1 MNNWLKSRLRY
12 AFASLISSL
21 AFMSIAGAEQLNIF
35 TWSEYLPPEV
45 VADFEKRFVCKVVL
59 DFYDSPEAML
69 TKVQSGGSSLYDIV
83 VPSDETM
90 ASLIG
95 QNLVATIDHRKLP
108 NLKNLEPRFL
118 NQAFDPGNK
127 FSIPYQW
134 GTLGILART
143 MPGQPLE
150 SSWSLFF
157 DPKKQPGSIVLLD
170 SPSDMIRAALKFKGY
185 DFNSTN
191 PKHLKEVRDLLA
203 DAKKRSRGFANTVA
217 ARKAVLDK
225 TARAAIVYSG
235 DGIQVTKEDPAIT
248 YFIPREGSLIFID
261 SLVILRQAPHPDLAH
276 KFINYILEP
285 EIGARISNTY
295 LFATPNREAKKLIH
309 SELLTNSVVYPNDE
323 TMQRLEFAKHL
334 GRDSRLYDQV
344 WTSVKSN

>member
-1 MNNWLKSRLRY
+1 MFISRFIQVS
-12 AFASLISSL
+12 FALFSLLS
-21 AFMSIAGAEQLNIF
+21 APAAEQLNVF
-35 TWSEYLPPEV
+35 TWSEYLPPDVIAE
-45 VADFEKRFVCKVVL
+45 FERRFDCKVVV
-59 DFYDSPEAML
+59 DFYDSPEAMV
-69 TKVQSGGSSLYDIV
+69 TKVQSGGAGLYDIII
-83 VPSDETM
+83 PSDESM

-95 QNLVATIDHRKLP
+95 QNLLAPIDHKKLP

-127 FSIPYQW
+127 FSVPYQW

-143 MPGQPLE
+143 APGQPLE
-150 SSWSLFF
+150 QSWSLFF
-157 DPKKQPGSIVLLD
+157 DPKKQPGPILLLD

-191 PKHLKEVRDLLA
+191 PKEMKEVRDLLA
-203 DAKKRSRGFANTVA
+203 DAKKRSLGFANTVA
-217 ARKAVLDK
+217 ARKRVLDK
-225 TARAAIVYSG
+225 SARAAIVYSG
-235 DGIQVTKEDPAIT
+235 DGIQVTREDPAIS

-285 EIGARISNTY
+285 EVGARISNTY
-295 LFATPNREAKKLIH
+295 LFATPNREAKKFIRP
-309 SELLTNSVVYPNDE
+309 ELLTNTVIYPSEE
-323 TMQRLEFAKHL
+323 TLRRLEFAKHL

-344 WTSVKSN
+344 WTSLKAQ